1 MAAGK
6 KKAVVTTLSLNIRSG
21 PGTEFTIVSSVKR
34 DTTLDVLDVQGDWV
48 KILFEGV
55 ERYVAASLVRIEE
68 DSELAG
74 FLIDHSDLLTA
85 NLVPDK
91 IIPIEGLSGKDL
103 TIANTWNSYGGFIG
117 TLANKLKVPPSAVI
131 GTLVAESGGAGFASD
146 GRLIIRFEVHL
157 FYRFWGEQNQ
167 DSFNRFFSF
176 DRSSAAN
183 GFKNHMWRP
192 NVESELQFFHGKN
205 NREWEVLT
213 FARALNDTAALK
225 SISMGMSQVV
235 GFNFKA
241 IGYESVQQMFESFA
255 RSAHA
260 QILALFDY
268 VKGPSGSSPVI
279 TAMQNGD
286 FVAFARAYNGPAN
299 TAVYSE
305 RIKTNSDT
313 FNRLFETAK
322 TASAPIT
329 TTRGPD
335 GQSTEPAAP
344 GSTTPAIQPPSPS
357 IVISTDDVRVRAKAV
372 NGTVI
377 KVLRAGEAVTLLEPL
392 AQALTKIKAGQNGNQ
407 WLNVLTNEN
416 LNGFVAAWLMKA
428 DETAPAAETPA
439 PVATTPVSTPTPA
452 PVVTTPAPTP
462 APVVELP
469 PVVEVPPPKKAPVV
483 VATSDVRVRAKAV
496 DGNVIEV
503 LRQGE
508 PVTLLEP
515 IEEAIAKINAGQ
527 NGNQWLNVLT
537 DENNNGYVAAWL
549 MERSELLTKGDIN
562 SYVDSIPDQY
572 PIPPIYDQFWTFQER
587 LGLPDPFDSLPV
599 QVPTQ
604 NELVNLV
611 INPFGPNTFS
621 SINWRNYYNGT
632 CGMHNGFDFNVKT
645 GTPLLAV
652 SDGVI
657 FKGSDWIFMG
667 SPFEKAVVLWP
678 FLPKRMQPNPDKPTL
693 MSNVLV
699 AYAHTSDNS
708 LKNKYD
714 VVKAGELI
722 AISGFPIGIN
732 KTTKKA
738 APEPGNA
745 HLHMEV
751 HLLSGFDSLL
761 NPKRLAARKLLRDF
775 DRPQPAGN
783 QVPWNPTF
791 FFSKRLNKYMLH
803 QSRTVGFY
811 GRPSF
816 PTPQTLQSLGA
827 GHLPPLDF
835 FTLGYYEYGGG
846 IVWVNS
852 GKTWPAGVIT
862 ADTLASRLQAFT
874 PFESYPA
881 TFLK

>member
-1 MAAGK
+1 
-6 KKAVVTTLSLNIRSG
+6 
-21 PGTEFTIVSSVKR
+21 
-34 DTTLDVLDVQGDWV
+34 VLDVQGDWV
-48 KILFEGV
+48 KILFNGK
-55 ERYVAASLVRIEE
+55 ERFVSASLVKIEE

-74 FLIDHSDLLTA
+74 YLREHSDLLTA

-91 IIPIEGLSGKDL
+91 IIPVEGLTGKDL
-103 TIANTWNSYGGFIG
+103 VIANTWNNYGGLIG
-117 TLANKLKVPPSAVI
+117 TLADKLKVPAGAVI
-131 GTLVAESGGAGFASD
+131 GTLVAESGGAAFASD
-146 GRLIIRFEVHL
+146 GRLVIRFEVHL
-157 FYRFWGEQNQ
+157 FYRHWGEQNQ
-167 DSFNRFFSF
+167 DIFNRFFSF

-192 NVESELQFFHGKN
+192 NVESEFQFFHGKSS
-205 NREWEVLT
+205 REWEVLT

-235 GFNFKA
+235 GFNYRA
-241 IGYESVQQMFESFA
+241 IGYESVQQMFDQFA

-268 VKGPSGSSPVI
+268 VKGPGSSSPVI

-305 RIKTNSDT
+305 RIKTNSDV
-313 FNRLFETAK
+313 FNRLFPTAK
-322 TASAPIT
+322 SVSAPVT

-335 GQSTEPAAP
+335 GQSTEPAETPRAP
-344 GSTTPAIQPPSPS
+344 VTPAPVVQPPSPS
-357 IVISTDDVRVRAKAV
+357 IVIST
-372 NGTVI
+372 G
-377 KVLRAGEAVTLLEPL
+377 
-392 AQALTKIKAGQNGNQ
+392 
-407 WLNVLTNEN
+407 
-416 LNGFVAAWLMKA
+416 
-428 DETAPAAETPA
+428 
-439 PVATTPVSTPTPA
+439 
-452 PVVTTPAPTP
+452 
-462 APVVELP
+462 
-469 PVVEVPPPKKAPVV
+469 
-483 VATSDVRVRAKAV
+483 DVRVRAKAV
-496 DGNVIEV
+496 DGTVLKVLRAGESVTLLEPLEKALTKINAGQNGNQWLNIVTNENINGFVAAWLMKSSAPVVATPPAPAVETPPAPTPAPVVEAPPPPTNKAPVLVATTDVRVRAKAVDGTVLEV
-503 LRQGE
+503 LRRGE

-515 IEEAIAKINAGQ
+515 LDQAITKINAGP

-537 DENNNGYVAAWL
+537 DENNKGFVGAWL

-562 SYVDSIPDQY
+562 TYIDSIPDQY
-572 PIPPIYDQFWTFQER
+572 PIAPVYDQFWTFQQR

-599 QVPTQ
+599 QVRTQ
-604 NELVNLV
+604 SELANLV
-611 INPFGPNTFS
+611 INSFGPNTFS

-657 FKGSDWIFMG
+657 FKGADWIFMG
-667 SPFEKAVVLWP
+667 SPFEKTVVLWP
-678 FLPKRMQPNPDKPTL
+678 FLPKHMQPNPDKPTL

-708 LKNKYD
+708 LKNKFD
-714 VVKAGELI
+714 VVKVGEQI

-732 KTTKKA
+732 KETRKA

-761 NPKRLAARKLLRDF
+761 NPKRLGARKLLRDF
-775 DRPQPAGN
+775 DRPQPASN
-783 QVPWNPTF
+783 QVPWNPTL

-803 QSRTVGFY
+803 QSKTVGFY
-811 GRPSF
+811 GRPSY
-816 PTPQTLQSLGA
+816 PTPQTLQNLGA
-827 GHLPPLDF
+827 SHLPPLDF

-846 IVWVNS
+846 VVWVNS
-852 GKTWPAGVIT
+852 GKPWPAGVIT
-862 ADTLASRLQAFT
+862 ADILSSRLQAFT
-874 PFESYPA
+874 PFEPYPA